1 MITIVTIRVPLLIF
15 LPFFSTGN
23 VIDLTIEKEDVYE
36 SLNHRSNL
44 KREMLKEFS
53 SDDIFEET
61 ICFGIVAHD
70 GKLEEGIGMIGGEG
84 LIFSKILF
92 EIGT

>member
-1 MITIVTIRVPLLIF
+1 
-15 LPFFSTGN
+15 
-23 VIDLTIEKEDVYE
+23 
-36 SLNHRSNL
+36 
-44 KREMLKEFS
+44 MLKEFS

-84 LIFSKILF
+84 LIFSKI
-92 EIGT
+92 GT

>member
-1 MITIVTIRVPLLIF
+1 
-15 LPFFSTGN
+15 
-23 VIDLTIEKEDVYE
+23 
-36 SLNHRSNL
+36 
-44 KREMLKEFS
+44 MLKEFS

-84 LIFSKILF
+84 FIFSKILF